1 MIQIKKELF
10 KIFFMILFL
19 IVFIPASNAGKT
31 KKIAVFTFKI
41 NAAQDLVYIKEGI
54 MDMLSTR
61 LYLKDKVVVVAK
73 ELIKEKVAEFK
84 GRVNKETAF
93 KIGKSL
99 DADYV
104 ILGSLTVFGDSVSMD
119 AKIFDVAQ
127 EGELFTT
134 FTESTS
140 MDELIPMINKFAKD
154 IKAKITGQYIQPP
167 VKAKATEEEGGPKG
181 FIRVKEKA
189 EEKGIGHTQT
199 FKTGIVGLDM
209 GDIDGDGNN
218 ELVFIDRNTIY
229 IYKWV
234 HERFTEFRVIK
245 GKWVPNYVYLSIA
258 DLDGNGRAEIYIS
271 NLTESD
277 VSSFVLEW
285 RSGEFVSIAKRQRW
299 FFRII
304 DLHGK
309 GKTLIGQKRMTRGD
323 FTGDVYILKKDGDHF
338 SKAERLKLPS
348 MANVFNFVQ
357 GNLITKDRLHTLVL
371 RPDTEYLYLFDQDG
385 EEIWRSEEE
394 FGGTGTHMVAMDSS
408 EEETW
413 IYLAPPIFLSDIDMD
428 GLREVI
434 ICKNKSSVGRVF
446 EKIRMFS
453 SGKLHFLGWDI
464 LDLTTKWE
472 SKKMP
477 GAITGY
483 CIKDVDNDGKSEL
496 VIAISLRSKS
506 IFGKSNRSQVVVYN
520 LAL

>member
-1 MIQIKKELF
+1 M
-10 KIFFMILFL
+10 
-19 IVFIPASNAGKT
+19 
-31 KKIAVFTFKI
+31 VFTPTTYALEIKTVGILPFTI
-41 NAAQDLVYIKEGI
+41 NAAEDLTFLREGI
-54 MDMLSTR
+54 MDMLSCR
-61 LYLKDKVVVVAK
+61 LSLKDKVEVVEK
-73 ELIKEKVAEFK
+73 ELVKKKVAEFK
-84 GRVNKETAF
+84 GGVNKETAL

-127 EGELFTT
+127 EGELFTS
-134 FTESTS
+134 FTGSTN
-140 MDELIPMINKFAKD
+140 MDDLIPMINKFAKD

-167 VKAKATEEEGGPKG
+167 VKARATEEERGPKVL
-181 FIRVKEKA
+181 IRVKEKA
-189 EEKGIGHTQT
+189 EEKGIGHTQI

-209 GDIDGDGNN
+209 GDVDGDGKN

-234 HERFTEFRVIK
+234 HDRFTEFRVIK

-271 NLTESD
+271 NLTDSD

-299 FFRII
+299 FFRVI
-304 DLHGK
+304 DLPGK
-309 GKTLIGQKRMTRGD
+309 GKTLIGQKRMTRGG
-323 FTGDVYILKKDGDHF
+323 FTGEVYILKRDGDHF

-348 MANVFNFVQ
+348 MANIFNFVQ

-371 RPDTEYLYLFDQDG
+371 RPATEYLYLFDQDG
-385 EEIWRSEEE
+385 EEIWRSEER
-394 FGGTGTHMVAMDSS
+394 FGGTSTYMVAKDSS

-413 IYLAPPIFLSDIDMD
+413 IYLAPPMFLSDIDMD
-428 GLREVI
+428 GLQEVI
-434 ICKNKSSVGRVF
+434 ICKNKSSVGRFF
-446 EKIRMFS
+446 ERIRMFS
-453 SGKLHFLGWDI
+453 SGKLHFLGWDR

-477 GAITGY
+477 RAITGY
-483 CIKDVDNDGKSEL
+483 CIKDVDNDGKREL
-496 VIAISLRSKS
+496 LIAIPLRSKS

>member
-1 MIQIKKELF
+1 MIQIRKELF
-10 KIFFMILFL
+10 KIICIILFL
-19 IVFIPASNAGKT
+19 IVFIPASNAGRI

-41 NAAQDLVYIKEGI
+41 NASQELAYIREGI
-54 MDMLSTR
+54 LDMLSTR
-61 LYLKDKVVVVAK
+61 LYWKDQLVVVEK
-73 ELIKEKVAEFK
+73 RLIKEKVAKFK
-84 GRVNKETAF
+84 GRLNKETAL

-127 EGELFTT
+127 EGELFTA
-134 FTESTS
+134 FTQTKS
-140 MDELIPMINKFAKD
+140 MDELIPMINKFAGD

-167 VKAKATEEEGGPKG
+167 VKAKATEGEGGPEGLTRIKG
-181 FIRVKEKA
+181 KSDEKE
-189 EEKGIGHTQT
+189 IGHTQI

-209 GDIDGDGNN
+209 GDVDGDGKS
-218 ELVFIDRNTIY
+218 ELVFIDSNTIY
-229 IYKWV
+229 IYKWM

-245 GKWVPNYVYLSIA
+245 GKWVPNYVYLSMA
-258 DLDGNGRAEIYIS
+258 DLDGNGMEEIYIS

-285 RSGEFVSIAKRQRW
+285 RSGDLISISKRQRW
-299 FFRII
+299 LFRVI
-304 DLHGK
+304 DLPGK
-309 GKTLIGQKRMTRGD
+309 GKTLIGQKRITRGG
-323 FTGDVYILKKDGDHF
+323 FTGDVYILKRDGDHF

-357 GNLITKDRLHTLVL
+357 GNLITKDRFHTLVL
-371 RPDTEYLYLFDQDG
+371 RPATEYLYLFDQDG
-385 EEIWRSEEE
+385 EDIWRSEEG
-394 FGGTGTHMVAMDSS
+394 FGGTSAHMVAMDSS

-428 GLREVI
+428 GLQEVI
-434 ICKNKSSVGRVF
+434 ICKNKSSSGLLF

-453 SGKLHFLGWDI
+453 SGNLYFLGWDR

-496 VIAISLRSKS
+496 VIAISLRPKSVLGRSK
-506 IFGKSNRSQVVVYN
+506 RSHVVVYN

>member
-1 MIQIKKELF
+1 MIQIRKELF
-10 KIFFMILFL
+10 KIFFTILFL

-31 KKIAVFTFKI
+31 KKIAVFPFKI

-54 MDMLSTR
+54 MDMLPTR
-61 LYLKDKVVVVAK
+61 LYWKDEVVVVEK

-84 GRVNKETAF
+84 GSVNKETALN
-93 KIGKSL
+93 IGKSL
-99 DADYV
+99 DAHYV

-127 EGELFTT
+127 EGELFTA
-134 FTESTS
+134 FTESTR
-140 MDELIPMINKFAKD
+140 MDELIPMINKFAED
-154 IKAKITGQYIQPP
+154 IKAKITGQYIKPP
-167 VKAKATEEEGGPKG
+167 VKAKATEEEAGPKEL
-181 FIRVKEKA
+181 IRVKEKA
-189 EEKGIGHTQT
+189 EEKRIGHTQI

-209 GDIDGDGNN
+209 GDVDGDGNN
-218 ELVFIDRNTIY
+218 ELVFIDSNTIY

-234 HERFTEFRVIK
+234 HKRFTEFRVIK
-245 GKWVPNYVYLSIA
+245 GRWVPNYVYLSMA

-271 NLTESD
+271 NLIESD
-277 VSSFVLEW
+277 ISSFVLEW

-299 FFRII
+299 FFRVI
-304 DLHGK
+304 DLPGK
-309 GKTLIGQKRMTRGD
+309 GKTLIGQKRITRGS
-323 FTGDVYILKKDGDHF
+323 FTGDVYILKRDGNHF

-357 GNLITKDRLHTLVL
+357 GNLITKDKLHTLVL
-371 RPDTEYLYLFDQDG
+371 YPAAGYLYLFDQDD
-385 EEIWRSEEE
+385 EEIWRSEER
-394 FGGTGTHMVAMDSS
+394 FGGTSTHMVAMDSS
-408 EEETW
+408 EDETW

-428 GLREVI
+428 GLPEVI
-434 ICKNKSSVGRVF
+434 ICKNKSSSGLLF

-453 SGKLHFLGWDI
+453 SGKLHFVGWDRV
-464 LDLTTKWE
+464 DLTTKWE

-477 GAITGY
+477 GEIRGY

-496 VIAISLRSKS
+496 VIAMSLRSKS
-506 IFGKSNRSQVVVYN
+506 IFGKSNRSQIVVYN